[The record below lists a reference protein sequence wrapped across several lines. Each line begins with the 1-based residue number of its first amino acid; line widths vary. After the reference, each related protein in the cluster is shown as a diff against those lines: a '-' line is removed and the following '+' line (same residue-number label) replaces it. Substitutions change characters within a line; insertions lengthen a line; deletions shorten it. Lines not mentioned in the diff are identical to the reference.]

1 MSILGFW
8 GLHVLP
14 GKTYTQ
20 VVDASFRV
28 SMASFGEEIK
38 SQERTCVKVSV
49 DDKEFVLCA
58 LTPKHIEQQLLDHN
72 FVEGEEVTFSISGP
86 NAVHLTGNYIPDE
99 DMDQDPYDSDLMM
112 GSSDEEEDLEEG
124 SEEEDDDDIL
134 ANGIVTN
141 GAKRLAAAADSEEE
155 EEESEEEEVPAPKTK
170 NEKKRAAEQASAP
183 ANKKQKAQEQAK
195 KAEPKTAEAKKP
207 EAKKPEA
214 KKPEA
219 KKTEAKK
226 EQPKK
231 EEPKKEQPKVTKL
244 ANGLIIEDIK
254 TGDGPKA
261 KAGQRI
267 GMRYIGKLKN
277 GKVFDKNVS
286 GKPFNFGLGRGEV
299 IKGWDLGIVGMQ
311 IGGERRLTIP
321 ASLAY
326 GSQNLPGIPKN
337 STLIFDVKLL
347 TMK

>member
-72 FVEGEEVTFSISGP
+72 FVEGEEVTFSVSGKNP
-86 NAVHLTGNYIPDE
+86 VHLTGNYIPDD
-99 DMDQDPYDSDLMM
+99 DMDQDPYGSDLMM
-112 GSSDEEEDLEEG
+112 GSSDEEDELEGVSDEDDEEE
-124 SEEEDDDDIL
+124 EEEDEDIL
-134 ANGIVTN
+134 TNGIVTN
-141 GAKRLAAAADSEEE
+141 GAKRIAAMEESDEEE
-155 EEESEEEEVPAPKTK
+155 EEEEEEIPVAK
-170 NEKKRAAEQASAP
+170 NVKKRAAEQAAVP
-183 ANKKQKAQEQAK
+183 ASKKQKAQEQAK
-195 KAEPKTAEAKKP
+195 KQDTKKP
-207 EAKKPEA
+207 EPKKEQP
-214 KKPEA
+214 KKE
-219 KKTEAKK
+219 EAKK

-231 EEPKKEQPKVTKL
+231 EETKKEKPKVTKL
-244 ANGLIIEDIK
+244 GNGLVIEDMK
-254 TGDGPKA
+254 VGSGPKA

-267 GMRYIGKLKN
+267 GMRYIGKLQN

-321 ASLAY
+321 AALAY
-326 GSQNLPGIPKN
+326 GSQSLPGIPKN

>member
-1 MSILGFW
+1 LTPRLQT

-38 SQERTCVKVSV
+38 SQDRTCVKVSV

-86 NAVHLTGNYIPDE
+86 NAVHLTGNYIPDD
-99 DMDQDPYDSDLMM
+99 DMDQDPYGMM
-112 GSSDEEEDLEEG
+112 GSSDEEDDMED
-124 SEEEDDDDIL
+124 SEEDEDDDIL

-141 GAKRLAAAADSEEE
+141 GAKRLAAAEESEEEEDEEE

-170 NEKKRAAEQASAP
+170 NEKKRAAEQAAATS
-183 ANKKQKAQEQAK
+183 NKKQKAQEQ
-195 KAEPKTAEAKKP
+195 AKKP

-214 KKPEA
+214 KKPEP
-219 KKTEAKK
+219 KKQE
-226 EQPKK
+226 PKK
-231 EEPKKEQPKVTKL
+231 EEPKVTKL

-254 TGDGPKA
+254 VGTGPKA
-261 KAGQRI
+261 KSGQRI

-286 GKPFNFGLGRGEV
+286 GKPFNFILGRGEV
-299 IKGWDLGIVGMQ
+299 IKGWDTGIAGMQ

-321 ASLAY
+321 APLAY

>member
-38 SQERTCVKVSV
+38 SQERTCVKVNV

-72 FVEGEEVTFSISGP
+72 FVEGEEVTFSVSGK
-86 NAVHLTGNYIPDE
+86 NAVHLTGNYIPDD

-112 GSSDEEEDLEEG
+112 GSSDEEDDLEEA
-124 SEEEDDDDIL
+124 SEDDEEDDDIL

-141 GAKRLAAAADSEEE
+141 GAKRLAAVEESDEEE
-155 EEESEEEEVPAPKTK
+155 EEEEEEVPVAK
-170 NEKKRAAEQASAP
+170 NGKKRAAEQAAAP
-183 ANKKQKAQEQAK
+183 ATKKQKAQEQAK
-195 KAEPKTAEAKKP
+195 KQESKKPEPKKP
-207 EAKKPEA
+207 EAKK
-214 KKPEA
+214 
-219 KKTEAKK
+219 
-226 EQPKK
+226 EQAKK
-231 EEPKKEQPKVTKL
+231 EEPKKEQPKKEEAKKEKPKATKL
-244 ANGLIIEDIK
+244 ANGLVIEDMK
-254 TGDGPKA
+254 VGTGPKA

-267 GMRYIGKLKN
+267 GMRYIGKLQS

-299 IKGWDLGIVGMQ
+299 IKGWDQGIVGMA

-326 GSQNLPGIPKN
+326 GSQSLPGIPKN